1 MPTGSSNENV
11 SFILKLHGEVRWLVA
26 LVAVIAIVKFGV
38 GWVRRAEFKGM
49 DRGLMAAFTGLLDL
63 NLVLG
68 AILLFG
74 LGGGLIPYRIE
85 HVTTMLLAIVVAH
98 TSVIWR
104 RSDDPVKK
112 FRNNLIAVV
121 VALILV
127 LVGVTRLRGS
137 WIF

>member
-1 MPTGSSNENV
+1 M
-11 SFILKLHGEVRWLVA
+11 SFILKLHGELRWLVA

-38 GWVRRAEFKGM
+38 GWVRRTEFKGM

-68 AILLFG
+68 AILLFS

-85 HVTTMLLAIVVAH
+85 HVTTMLLAIVIAH

-112 FRNNLIAVV
+112 FRNNLIAVA
-121 VALILV
+121 VASILV
-127 LVGVTRLRGS
+127 LVGVTRLRGG

>member
-1 MPTGSSNENV
+1 M
-11 SFILKLHGEVRWLVA
+11 SFILKLHGELRWLVV

-68 AILLFG
+68 AILLFS

-85 HVTTMLLAIVVAH
+85 HVTTMLLAIVIAH

-112 FRNNLIAVV
+112 FRKTNTGLNP
-121 VALILV
+121 
-127 LVGVTRLRGS
+127 S
-137 WIF
+137 SN